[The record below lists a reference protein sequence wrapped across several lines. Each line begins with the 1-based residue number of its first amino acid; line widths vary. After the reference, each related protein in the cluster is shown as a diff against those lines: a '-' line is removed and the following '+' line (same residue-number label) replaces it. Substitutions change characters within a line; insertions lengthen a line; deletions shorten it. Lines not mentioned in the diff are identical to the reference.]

1 MTANTNSLK
10 AHPKIRAFITHAGLL
25 GIQEAIY
32 NSVPLISFPIFA
44 EQDYNAERI
53 HRKEY
58 GIRLELVT
66 VTQPQIEDAVQRILT
81 DQKYEQNTSNVH
93 GSVFI

>member
-1 MTANTNSLK
+1 M
-10 AHPKIRAFITHAGLL
+10 L
-25 GIQEAIY
+25 GIQEAVQ

-58 GIRLELVT
+58 GVRLEITT
-66 VTQPQIEDAVQRILT
+66 VTQAQLEDAINRVLN
-81 DQKYEQNTSNVH
+81 DPKYLIIGINE
-93 GSVFI
+93 FI

>member
-1 MTANTNSLK
+1 MVFSSLFK
-10 AHPKIRAFITHAGLL
+10 AHPKIRAFITHAGLI

-44 EQDYNAERI
+44 DQDYNAERI

-58 GIRLELVT
+58 GIRLELIT
-66 VTQPQIEDAVQRILT
+66 VTQPEIEEAITTILS
-81 DQKYEQNTSNVH
+81 DEKYER
-93 GSVFI
+93 